1 MRRDPTLKIKKSD
14 LSDILAEA
22 LIENGVPSNKVDREF
37 IIESL
42 FEKSKAY
49 QIHRNIMVSNNKIM
63 KEVKKKISLKE
74 TSQKEKPKL
83 FFKLYKLIIK
93 KQQKRAST
101 LNFKKSEDL
110 WVQASQLAEEFS
122 INHEMSLKEGY
133 QEYIN
138 ISLELSDRKKKL
150 YYPGKLA
157 SIAVYDLIEYR
168 FEVKQ
173 KIKYDNYKGFT
184 ESLKKYY
191 KSKIISM
198 VGYYDET
205 DNLENQFNFVIA
217 SAMCNKMKIS
227 YKDFIDSQFNT
238 TGNMFI
244 PAPFQLTTDNAKMRV
259 IQYMAKSGR
268 RLKAQKVVDK
278 PVDWDSIMGKSKN
291 QYN

>member
-1 MRRDPTLKIKKSD
+1 MKRDPTLNIKKSD
-14 LSDILAEA
+14 LINVLSESFK
-22 LIENGVPSNKVDREF
+22 ENGITVNSVDKEF
-37 IIESL
+37 IIESI
-42 FEKSKAY
+42 FEKSRVY
-49 QIHRNIMVSNNKIM
+49 TTHRNVMVSNNKIL
-63 KEVKKKISLKE
+63 KEVKKKISLRE
-74 TSQKEKPKL
+74 TSEKEKPKL

-93 KQQKRAST
+93 KQQKRAAT
-101 LNFKKSEDL
+101 LNFKKTEDL

-122 INHEMSLKEGY
+122 IKNELSLKEGY
-133 QEYIN
+133 QVYIN

-157 SIAVYDLIEYR
+157 SIAVHDLISDTYEI
-168 FEVKQ
+168 KQ

-198 VGYYDET
+198 VGYYDEI
-205 DNLENQFNFVIA
+205 DSLENKYNFVVA

-268 RLKAQKVVDK
+268 KLKTHKEVNK
-278 PVDWDSIMGKSKN
+278 PVNWDDIMGKSKN
-291 QYN
+291 QYT